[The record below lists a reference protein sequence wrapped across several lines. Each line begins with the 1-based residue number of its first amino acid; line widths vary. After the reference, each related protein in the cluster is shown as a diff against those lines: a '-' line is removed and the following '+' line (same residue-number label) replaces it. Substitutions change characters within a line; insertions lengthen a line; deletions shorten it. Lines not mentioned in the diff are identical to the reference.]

1 MFFYKDY
8 FWVKFRIKDCEC
20 FIRFVIM
27 VMYKKVVFW
36 YYECYIIVVWFI
48 VLLRIFMNVFGS
60 FMVSK

>member
-20 FIRFVIM
+20 FIWFVIM

-36 YYECYIIVVWFI
+36 YYECYVIVFWFI
-48 VLLRIFMNVFGS
+48 VLLWIFVNVFGG
-60 FMVSK
+60 FMVGK